1 MKASAILI
9 EYHPTLLDSAR
20 SKIRLIERLLEK
32 KILHLLLLLL
42 LLLLLFYFLM
52 RTQGENKI
60 QAERSRG
67 QILVNIEIS

>member
-42 LLLLLFYFLM
+42 LLLLFYF
-52 RTQGENKI
+52 
-60 QAERSRG
+60 
-67 QILVNIEIS
+67 

>member
-1 MKASAILI
+1 MIIVIIIIIIIIIL
-9 EYHPTLLDSAR
+9 
-20 SKIRLIERLLEK
+20 
-32 KILHLLLLLL
+32 
-42 LLLLLFYFLM
+42 FLM